1 MLGKPSR
8 IALLRALFVTLL
20 IAVLILSLMP
30 APDAPKLLSW
40 QDKIEHFVLFA
51 ALTALGL
58 LAWPGRPWRITVAIL
73 VYGVAMELAQSMTP
87 YRVGD
92 YLDWIAD
99 ALGVAI
105 AVGVFLRY
113 RRAR

>member
-1 MLGKPSR
+1 MLGKPAC

-20 IAVLILSLMP
+20 VAVLILSVMP

-51 ALTALGL
+51 GLTVLGL
-58 LAWPGRPWRITVAIL
+58 LAWPGRTGSVAMAIL
-73 VYGVAMELAQSMTP
+73 VYGVAMELAQSMTA

-99 ALGVAI
+99 ALGVAA
-105 AVGVFLRY
+105 AVGVSRWY
-113 RRAR
+113 RAGH

>member
-1 MLGKPSR
+1 MLGRQSR

-20 IAVLILSLMP
+20 VAVLILSLLP
-30 APDAPKLLSW
+30 APDAPQLLSW

-51 ALTALGL
+51 ALTWLGL
-58 LAWPGRPWRITVAIL
+58 LAWAGRTLGVAATIL
-73 VYGVAMELAQSMTP
+73 VYGVAMELAQSMTA

-105 AVGVFLRY
+105 AVGVFRRY